1 MTTNTIRR
9 SALGA
14 GQFVL
19 KTVTLALRAAGLV
32 LLVVFKA
39 AAAVCAFAL
48 LFDDE
53 REEQFDP
60 YDGGLNTQN
69 PNPDGVM
76 KYGYYPDGMPW
87 PENVEDSQWGAIYGK
102 DHPKHDRVISW

>member
-19 KTVTLALRAAGLV
+19 KIVTLALRAAGLV

-39 AAAVCAFAL
+39 AAAVLAFAS

-76 KYGYYPDGMPW
+76 KHGYFSDGTPW
-87 PENVEDSQWGAIYGK
+87 STNVTDSQWPGLYGK
-102 DHPKHDRVISW
+102 DHPKHDRVIDW